1 MKTILLIE
9 DEPKMRRNLMQLLE
23 LDGFRALAAPNGAEG
38 ITIALRELPDLILCD
53 ITMPG
58 TDGHG
63 VLKALRAERATA
75 TTPFIFLTAKGD
87 RTDLRAGMN
96 LGADDY
102 LIKPVTRDDLISA
115 ISARLQRAAQHG
127 AELRP
132 TFESPAPLEE
142 LGLTPREAEV
152 LFWVAQGKT
161 NAEIGIILD
170 ASPATV
176 KKHVEHILEKLE
188 VENRAAASL
197 RALEILAQAPG
208 GSSDTA

>member
-1 MKTILLIE
+1 MKTILVIE
-9 DEPKMRRNLMQLLE
+9 DEPKMRRNLAQMLE
-23 LDGFRALAAPNGAEG
+23 LEGFRALAAADGKEG
-38 ITIALRELPDLILCD
+38 INVALRELPDLILCD
-53 ITMPG
+53 ITMPEM
-58 TDGHG
+58 DGHA
-63 VLKALRAERATA
+63 VIATLRAERATA

-87 RTDLRAGMN
+87 RADLRTGMN

-102 LIKPVTRDDLISA
+102 LIKPVTRADLLAA

-127 AELRP
+127 TELRP
-132 TFESPAPLEE
+132 AFESPTPLEK

-152 LFWVAQGKT
+152 LFWVAQGKM

-170 ASPATV
+170 ASPATI

-197 RALEILAQAPG
+197 KALEVLAQQ
-208 GSSDTA
+208 